1 MLINHASLIYKNSFT
16 PDLLINDFL
25 RFNNLIF
32 PESQIVIDDRLR
44 ISYNMIYLFGFR
56 MTLLP
61 SIIDNLEKER
71 RNKPSGKHVEITNFG
86 NSNPLNPSYILIE
99 RGYQLYNFVV
109 FEYRK
114 KIIEE
119 GLP

>member
-1 MLINHASLIYKNSFT
+1 MLINHASLIYKNSFI
-16 PDLLINDFL
+16 PDLLSNDFL

-32 PESQIVIDDRLR
+32 PENRIIIDDRLR
-44 ISYNMIYLFGFR
+44 ISYNMIYLSGLR
-56 MTLLP
+56 MTLLT

-71 RNKPSGKHVEITNFG
+71 RNKPTGRHVKITNFG
-86 NSNPLNPSYILIE
+86 NTNPLDPTYILIE

-114 KIIEE
+114 KIIER